1 MTTNDPSRTTVAHI
15 LGSVDRGGVE
25 MRMLE
30 LARALPSNGP
40 ILTMV
45 TLTGREGSLAGDYK
59 AAGARIVPIPL
70 SSPAFSWRF
79 VKFLRANRIRVVHSH
94 VHLASGFI
102 LALAALG
109 GARKRIANF
118 SSDGSSRSDQSLFTR
133 VKYTIMRWLLNTF
146 ATDIV
151 GIAPSALS
159 VAWKVDWR
167 DDPRCRVLLTGFDLE
182 KFSMAGSGGLRA
194 DLRIGAD
201 EPVIVHVG
209 RADIPTKNRDGA
221 ILVFGEFARS
231 NQHGVLVFVG
241 RDGADEEQSRLN
253 RRRWAALTD
262 GLGVTDR
269 VYYAGERM
277 DVPDILASA
286 DVLLFTST
294 LEGLPGVL
302 VEARAAGT
310 PVIASDVAGAVYLAE
325 LVSGIRLLSLERP
338 ASVWADAIATALL
351 HRPTPASRQL
361 ALSSLRNSDLD
372 IHKAVGNYRGLWES

>member
-1 MTTNDPSRTTVAHI
+1 MTTNDPLRTNVAHI

-30 LARALPSNGP
+30 LARALPDNGP

-59 AAGARIVPIPL
+59 AAGARIVPISL
-70 SSPAFSWRF
+70 SSPAFAWRF
-79 VKFLRANRIRVVHSH
+79 IKFLRTNRIRVVHSH

-102 LALAALG
+102 LAIAAVA
-109 GARKRIANF
+109 GARIRIANF
-118 SSDGSSRSDQSLFTR
+118 SSDGSTRSDQSLFVR
-133 VKYTIMRWLLNTF
+133 AKYTIMRWLLNVF

-151 GIAPSALS
+151 GIAPSTLS
-159 VAWKVDWR
+159 EAWKKDWR
-167 DDPRCRVLLTGFDLE
+167 EDPRCRVLLTGFDLE
-182 KFSMAGSGGLRA
+182 KFSRPGSGGLRA
-194 DLRIGAD
+194 DLRVGAD
-201 EPVIVHVG
+201 EPMIVHVG

-221 ILVFGEFARS
+221 ILFFGEFARS

-241 RDGADEEQSRLN
+241 RDGTDEEQSRLN
-253 RRRWAALTD
+253 RERWTALTEEF
-262 GLGVTDR
+262 GVTDR

-286 DVLLFTST
+286 DLLLFTST

-310 PVIASDVAGAVYLAE
+310 PVLASDVAGAVYLAE
-325 LVSGIRLLSLERP
+325 LVSGIRLLSLKRHV
-338 ASVWADAIATALL
+338 SVWADAIAAALVQ
-351 HRPTPASRQL
+351 RPTPESRQL
-361 ALSSLRNSDLD
+361 AILSLRNSDLD
-372 IHKAVGNYRGLWES
+372 IHRAVGNYRKLWDS